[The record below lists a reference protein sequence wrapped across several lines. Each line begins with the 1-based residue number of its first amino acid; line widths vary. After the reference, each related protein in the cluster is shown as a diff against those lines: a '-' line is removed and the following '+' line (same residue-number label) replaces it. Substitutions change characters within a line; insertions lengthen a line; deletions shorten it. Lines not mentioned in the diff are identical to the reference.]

1 LAYSSTFPLKAEHRN
16 REVKTRPIHG
26 ACDYSNLKIPFP
38 LVPDETFTLLL
49 FLFQVSG
56 TMADVAKTVK
66 VVSNSSACGVSL
78 CELTSHSAAPDSLD
92 ILNTTPNNTDVS
104 ELTLNLPSPE
114 EETSLQE
121 LIESELALRKELI
134 ESQFSPRISDYT
146 DTVDELDIG
155 DNAEVT
161 ETDRWSVKYS
171 PKIVSPQDYGESD
184 YETMD
189 INTQFI
195 LAERNH
201 SFQTFTGNDTFFFHT
216 LDDTQI
222 NGTDPYLK
230 DEQGLTD
237 SYLEEECNVV
247 DSETENTQGPSEIEV
262 CSTSHQ
268 GAVDE
273 CLHGSSESDSA
284 TDSSILKDGIDQV
297 TLSAFDPFTTIVD
310 SSKSEPIDNPDIVD
324 TPSSECADSD
334 FVCLQGEASGG
345 DKFGEG
351 VIPSQNVGP
360 CDYVETFVEGG
371 NVECLLYDDIPTND
385 IVTVNARNS
394 MGEFECGSDDFTR
407 TLGHFV
413 TNVFQTV
420 EIDDDEIPLT
430 PEEAASK
437 TIEEAAKPHLTV
449 PQIDVIPPDDNDR
462 SESDLVSNEDV
473 SVASSPDV
481 EMTNTASF
489 EDGVERCTA
498 AGETYGTELKTSED
512 PPQIAEDP
520 DSNVGV
526 NAVHAAADVADEVP
540 DVCSK
545 STDTSSYSDVSV
557 QLLLLVCMN
566 LCNISVE

>member
-1 LAYSSTFPLKAEHRN
+1 M
-16 REVKTRPIHG
+16 
-26 ACDYSNLKIPFP
+26 
-38 LVPDETFTLLL
+38 
-49 FLFQVSG
+49 FQISG

-92 ILNTTPNNTDVS
+92 ILNTTPSNTDVS

-134 ESQFSPRISDYT
+134 DSQFSPRISDYT
-146 DTVDELDIG
+146 DTVDEFDSG
-155 DNAEVT
+155 DTAEVS
-161 ETDRWSVKYS
+161 EIDRWSVKCS
-171 PKIVSPQDYGESD
+171 PKIVSPQDYGESE
-184 YETMD
+184 YETLD

-247 DSETENTQGPSEIEV
+247 DTETENTQGPSEIEV
-262 CSTSHQ
+262 CSTPHQ
-268 GAVDE
+268 DAVGG
-273 CLHGSSESDSA
+273 CLHASSESDSA
-284 TDSSILKDGIDQV
+284 TDSSMLKDGIDQV

-310 SSKSEPIDNPDIVD
+310 SSKSEPIDNPDVVD

-334 FVCLQGEASGG
+334 FLCMQGEASGG
-345 DKFGEG
+345 DKFDEG
-351 VIPSQNVGP
+351 VNPSQNMGP
-360 CDYVETFVEGG
+360 CDVEACGEGG
-371 NVECLLYDDIPTND
+371 NVECLLDDDIPTND
-385 IVTVNARNS
+385 VLSVNARNS
-394 MGEFECGSDDFTR
+394 MGDFECGSDDFTK
-407 TLGHFV
+407 TVGHFV

-437 TIEEAAKPHLTV
+437 VIEEAAKPHLTV
-449 PQIDVIPPDDNDR
+449 PQIDVIPPDDNDV
-462 SESDLVSNEDV
+462 SESELVSNEDI
-473 SVASSPDV
+473 SVASNPDV
-481 EMTNTASF
+481 ELTNNASF
-489 EDGVERCTA
+489 EEGVERCTA
-498 AGETYGTELKTSED
+498 AGEPYETELKTSED
-512 PPQIAEDP
+512 PPQIADVQFH
-520 DSNVGV
+520 NVGV
-526 NAVHAAADVADEVP
+526 SAVHAATDGAADEVP

-545 STDTSSYSDVSV
+545 STDSSSCSDVSV

-566 LCNISVE
+566 SCNISAD

>member
-1 LAYSSTFPLKAEHRN
+1 
-16 REVKTRPIHG
+16 
-26 ACDYSNLKIPFP
+26 
-38 LVPDETFTLLL
+38 
-49 FLFQVSG
+49 
-56 TMADVAKTVK
+56 MADVAKTVK
-66 VVSNSSACGVSL
+66 VVSNSSDCGVSL
-78 CELTSHSAAPDSLD
+78 CELTSHSAAPNTLD
-92 ILNTTPNNTDVS
+92 ILNTTSNNTDVS
-104 ELTLNLPSPE
+104 ELTLNLPSTE

-146 DTVDELDIG
+146 DTVDELDSA
-155 DNAEVT
+155 DTAVVT
-161 ETDRWSVKYS
+161 ETDRWSVKCS
-171 PKIVSPQDYGESD
+171 PKIVSPQDYGESE
-184 YETMD
+184 YETLD

-247 DSETENTQGPSEIEV
+247 DSETENTQGPSEIQV
-262 CSTSHQ
+262 CSTSQQ
-268 GAVDE
+268 GAIDE
-273 CLHGSSESDSA
+273 CLQESSESDSA
-284 TDSSILKDGIDQV
+284 TDSSILKDGIDHV

-334 FVCLQGEASGG
+334 FICLQGEAIGG

-351 VIPSQNVGP
+351 ANPSQNVGP
-360 CDYVETFVEGG
+360 CDYVETLGEGG
-371 NVECLLYDDIPTND
+371 NVECLLDDDIPTND
-385 IVTVNARNS
+385 VSVNARNS
-394 MGEFECGSDDFTR
+394 MGEFECGSDDFTQ
-407 TLGHFV
+407 TVGHFV

-420 EIDDDEIPLT
+420 EIDDDEIPVT
-430 PEEAASK
+430 PEETGTKA
-437 TIEEAAKPHLTV
+437 IEEATKPHLIV
-449 PQIDVIPPDDNDR
+449 PQIDVIPPDDNDV
-462 SESDLVSNEDV
+462 SESELVSNEDV

-481 EMTNTASF
+481 ELTDNTSF
-489 EDGVERCTA
+489 EDGVERCRA
-498 AGETYGTELKTSED
+498 AGEANGTELKTSEEAPHIADVAD
-512 PPQIAEDP
+512 P
-520 DSNVGV
+520 NVGV
-526 NAVHAAADVADEVP
+526 NAVHASTDADDEVP

-545 STDTSSYSDVSV
+545 STDSSSYSDVSV

-566 LCNISVE
+566 LRNISAD

>member
-1 LAYSSTFPLKAEHRN
+1 
-16 REVKTRPIHG
+16 
-26 ACDYSNLKIPFP
+26 
-38 LVPDETFTLLL
+38 
-49 FLFQVSG
+49 
-56 TMADVAKTVK
+56 MADVAKTVK

-78 CELTSHSAAPDSLD
+78 CELTSPGAEPDSLD

-134 ESQFSPRISDYT
+134 DSQFSPRISDYT
-146 DTVDELDIG
+146 DTVDEFDS
-155 DNAEVT
+155 AEAADVR
-161 ETDRWSVKYS
+161 ETDRWSAKCS
-171 PKIVSPQDYGESD
+171 PKIVSPQDYGESE
-184 YETMD
+184 YETLD

-216 LDDTQI
+216 LDDTQM

-230 DEQGLTD
+230 DEQGLID
-237 SYLEEECNVV
+237 PYLEEECNVV

-262 CSTSHQ
+262 CSTSRQ
-268 GAVDE
+268 DAVDE
-273 CLHGSSESDSA
+273 CLHESSESDSA
-284 TDSSILKDGIDQV
+284 TDSSLLKDGIDQA

-310 SSKSEPIDNPDIVD
+310 SSKSEPIDNPDVVD

-334 FVCLQGEASGG
+334 FLCPQGEASGD

-351 VIPSQNVGP
+351 VNPSQNLGP
-360 CDYVETFVEGG
+360 CDYVETCGEGG
-371 NVECLLYDDIPTND
+371 NVECLLDDDIPTND
-385 IVTVNARNS
+385 VLSVNARNS
-394 MGEFECGSDDFTR
+394 MGEFDECGSDDFTQ

-437 TIEEAAKPHLTV
+437 PVEEATKPHLTV
-449 PQIDVIPPDDNDR
+449 PQIDVIPPDDNDI
-462 SESDLVSNEDV
+462 SESELVSNEDV

-481 EMTNTASF
+481 EELGNDASF
-489 EDGVERCTA
+489 EDGVERCTS
-498 AGETYGTELKTSED
+498 AGDNELKTSED
-512 PPQIAEDP
+512 PPQIADVP

-526 NAVHAAADVADEVP
+526 SAVHAATDAADEVP

-545 STDTSSYSDVSV
+545 STDSSSSYSDVSV

-566 LCNISVE
+566 LCNISAD

>member
-1 LAYSSTFPLKAEHRN
+1 
-16 REVKTRPIHG
+16 
-26 ACDYSNLKIPFP
+26 
-38 LVPDETFTLLL
+38 
-49 FLFQVSG
+49 
-56 TMADVAKTVK
+56 MADVAKTVK

-92 ILNTTPNNTDVS
+92 ILNTTPDNTDVS

-146 DTVDELDIG
+146 DTVDEFDSA
-155 DNAEVT
+155 DATEVK
-161 ETDRWSVKYS
+161 ETDRWSVKCS
-171 PKIVSPQDYGESD
+171 PKIVSPQDYGESE
-184 YETMD
+184 YETLD

-247 DSETENTQGPSEIEV
+247 DPETENTQEPNEIEV

-268 GAVDE
+268 DAIDE
-273 CLHGSSESDSA
+273 RLHESSESDSA

-310 SSKSEPIDNPDIVD
+310 SSKSEPIDNPDVVD

-351 VIPSQNVGP
+351 LSPSQNVGP
-360 CDYVETFVEGG
+360 CDYVETCGEGG
-371 NVECLLYDDIPTND
+371 NVECLFDDDIPTND
-385 IVTVNARNS
+385 VSVNARNS
-394 MGEFECGSDDFTR
+394 MDEFECGSDDFTQ

-437 TIEEAAKPHLTV
+437 AIEEAAKPHLTV
-449 PQIDVIPPDDNDR
+449 PQIDVIPPDDNDI
-462 SESDLVSNEDV
+462 SESELVSNEDV

-481 EMTNTASF
+481 DLTNNASV
-489 EDGVERCTA
+489 EDGVERGTA
-498 AGETYGTELKTSED
+498 ASETFETEVKTAED
-512 PPQIAEDP
+512 PPQIADVP
-520 DSNVGV
+520 DSNVDV
-526 NAVHAAADVADEVP
+526 RAVHAAAGDVADDEVP

-545 STDTSSYSDVSV
+545 STDSSSYSDVSV
-557 QLLLLVCMN
+557 QLLLLVCMD
-566 LCNISVE
+566 LCNISAD

>member
-1 LAYSSTFPLKAEHRN
+1 
-16 REVKTRPIHG
+16 
-26 ACDYSNLKIPFP
+26 
-38 LVPDETFTLLL
+38 
-49 FLFQVSG
+49 
-56 TMADVAKTVK
+56 MADVAKTVK

-78 CELTSHSAAPDSLD
+78 CELTSHSAAPDAID
-92 ILNTTPNNTDVS
+92 ILNPTPNNTDVS

-146 DTVDELDIG
+146 DTVDEFQSG
-155 DNAEVT
+155 DATEVA
-161 ETDRWSVKYS
+161 ETDRWSVKCS
-171 PKIVSPQDYGESD
+171 PKIVSPQDYGESE
-184 YETMD
+184 YETLD

-237 SYLEEECNVV
+237 TYLEEECNVV

-262 CSTSHQ
+262 CSTSPQ
-268 GAVDE
+268 DAVDE
-273 CLHGSSESDSA
+273 CLQESSES
-284 TDSSILKDGIDQV
+284 DSSILKDGIDQV
-297 TLSAFDPFTTIVD
+297 TISAFDPFTTIVD

-345 DKFGEG
+345 EKFGEG
-351 VIPSQNVGP
+351 DNPSRNVGP
-360 CDYVETFVEGG
+360 SDYVETFGEGA
-371 NVECLLYDDIPTND
+371 NVECLLDDDIPTND
-385 IVTVNARNS
+385 VVSVNTRNS
-394 MGEFECGSDDFTR
+394 MGEFECGSDDFTQ

-430 PEEAASK
+430 PEESASK
-437 TIEEAAKPHLTV
+437 PIEEATKPHLTV
-449 PQIDVIPPDDNDR
+449 PQIDIIPPDDNDASD
-462 SESDLVSNEDV
+462 SEPVSNEEI
-473 SVASSPDV
+473 SMASSPDG
-481 EMTNTASF
+481 ELTNNASF
-489 EDGVERCTA
+489 EDGGERDTA
-498 AGETYGTELKTSED
+498 AGETCGTELKTSED
-512 PPQIAEDP
+512 PPQIAEVP

-526 NAVHAAADVADEVP
+526 NAVHVATDAADEAP

-545 STDTSSYSDVSV
+545 STDSSSYSDVSV

-566 LCNISVE
+566 LCNISAG

>member
-1 LAYSSTFPLKAEHRN
+1 
-16 REVKTRPIHG
+16 
-26 ACDYSNLKIPFP
+26 
-38 LVPDETFTLLL
+38 
-49 FLFQVSG
+49 
-56 TMADVAKTVK
+56 MADVAKTMK

-92 ILNTTPNNTDVS
+92 ILNTSPNNTDVS
-104 ELTLNLPSPE
+104 ELTLNLPSSE

-146 DTVDELDIG
+146 DTVDEFDSA
-155 DNAEVT
+155 DTAEVK
-161 ETDRWSVKYS
+161 ETDHWPMKCS

-184 YETMD
+184 YETLD

-247 DSETENTQGPSEIEV
+247 DTETENTQEPSETEV
-262 CSTSHQ
+262 CSTSNQ
-268 GAVDE
+268 DAVEE
-273 CLHGSSESDSA
+273 CLHELSESDSA

-310 SSKSEPIDNPDIVD
+310 SSKSEPIDNADVVD
-324 TPSSECADSD
+324 TPSSECPDSD
-334 FVCLQGEASGG
+334 FVCLQDEG
-345 DKFGEG
+345 KFGEG
-351 VIPSQNVGP
+351 IINPSQHVGP
-360 CDYVETFVEGG
+360 CDYVETCGEGG
-371 NVECLLYDDIPTND
+371 IVECLLDDDIPTND
-385 IVTVNARNS
+385 VVSINARNS
-394 MGEFECGSDDFTR
+394 MGEFECGSDDFTQ
-407 TLGHFV
+407 TVGHFV

-437 TIEEAAKPHLTV
+437 VIEEAAKPYLNI
-449 PQIDVIPPDDNDR
+449 PQIDVIPPDDNDI
-462 SESDLVSNEDV
+462 SESELVSNEDV

-481 EMTNTASF
+481 ESSNNASF
-489 EDGVERCTA
+489 EDGIERGPA
-498 AGETYGTELKTSED
+498 AGETVEAELKTSED
-512 PPQIAEDP
+512 PPQTADVPDP
-520 DSNVGV
+520 NVGV
-526 NAVHAAADVADEVP
+526 HDASYAAAADDDEVP

-545 STDTSSYSDVSV
+545 STDSSSYSDVSV

-566 LCNISVE
+566 SCNISAD

>member
-1 LAYSSTFPLKAEHRN
+1 
-16 REVKTRPIHG
+16 
-26 ACDYSNLKIPFP
+26 
-38 LVPDETFTLLL
+38 
-49 FLFQVSG
+49 
-56 TMADVAKTVK
+56 MADVAKTVK

-134 ESQFSPRISDYT
+134 DAQFSPRISDYT
-146 DTVDELDIG
+146 DTVDEFDSA
-155 DNAEVT
+155 DTDEVK
-161 ETDRWSVKYS
+161 ETDRWSMKCS
-171 PKIVSPQDYGESD
+171 PKIVSPQDYGESE
-184 YETMD
+184 YETLD

-216 LDDTQI
+216 LDETQI

-237 SYLEEECNVV
+237 TYLEEECNVV
-247 DSETENTQGPSEIEV
+247 DLETENTQEPSEIEV

-268 GAVDE
+268 DAVDE
-273 CLHGSSESDSA
+273 CLHESSESDSA

-297 TLSAFDPFTTIVD
+297 TLSSFDPFTTIVD
-310 SSKSEPIDNPDIVD
+310 SSKSEPIDNPDVVD

-334 FVCLQGEASGG
+334 FICLQGEASSG
-345 DKFGEG
+345 DRFGEG
-351 VIPSQNVGP
+351 VNPSQNVGP
-360 CDYVETFVEGG
+360 CDYVEMCGEGG
-371 NVECLLYDDIPTND
+371 NAECLLDDDIPTND
-385 IVTVNARNS
+385 VLSVNARNS
-394 MGEFECGSDDFTR
+394 MGEFECGSDDFTQ

-437 TIEEAAKPHLTV
+437 AIEAAKPHLTV
-449 PQIDVIPPDDNDR
+449 PQIDVIPPDDNDI
-462 SESDLVSNEDV
+462 SESELVANEDV

-481 EMTNTASF
+481 ELTNNASF
-489 EDGVERCTA
+489 EDGVERCAA
-498 AGETYGTELKTSED
+498 AGETYDNELKTSED
-512 PPQIAEDP
+512 PPQIADVP
-520 DSNVGV
+520 DSNVDV
-526 NAVHAAADVADEVP
+526 SAVHAATDAADEVP

-545 STDTSSYSDVSV
+545 STDSSYSDVSV
-557 QLLLLVCMN
+557 KLLLLVCMN
-566 LCNISVE
+566 SCNISAD